1 MGGLAAFSA
10 YFSMYAFR
18 KPFLAAQ
25 FQAVD
30 GWHIDF
36 DFKSALIIAQVIGY
50 TLSKF
55 IGIKVVSEM
64 PSEKRALSILLLVGL
79 SWLALVGFAVLPAP
93 YNLIMMLINGLPLG
107 MIWGLV
113 FAFLEGRKSTEVLTV
128 ILSASFIIASG
139 IMKSVGTWLM
149 LTWGITELWMPAIS
163 ALIFFPLL
171 ALSLI
176 GLSCLP
182 PPSIED
188 ELARTKRVPMDK
200 CARKQFVKENFVCLM
215 FLIAAYVFFTALRDI
230 RDNFTTE
237 LWQELGY
244 GGQALIFTLS
254 ELPIT
259 LIALVIIFAMKY
271 VKDNYRAFFLTQ
283 TVIIFGALLI
293 AISTFAFESNYID
306 AVSWMILSGMG
317 LYIAYAPYGAL
328 LFDRLLAAKRFAGNA
343 GFIIY
348 LADSAGYA
356 ATLSILLAK
365 YFVFDTQNW
374 LSFYIQLSYLTAFM
388 VCVFIV
394 GSILLNTFSSNR
406 FSAQQVTA

>member
-1 MGGLAAFSA
+1 
-10 YFSMYAFR
+10 
-18 KPFLAAQ
+18 
-25 FQAVD
+25 
-30 GWHIDF
+30 
-36 DFKSALIIAQVIGY
+36 
-50 TLSKF
+50 
-55 IGIKVVSEM
+55 
-64 PSEKRALSILLLVGL
+64 
-79 SWLALVGFAVLPAP
+79 
-93 YNLIMMLINGLPLG
+93 
-107 MIWGLV
+107 
-113 FAFLEGRKSTEVLTV
+113 
-128 ILSASFIIASG
+128 
-139 IMKSVGTWLM
+139 
-149 LTWGITELWMPAIS
+149 
-163 ALIFFPLL
+163 
-171 ALSLI
+171 
-176 GLSCLP
+176 
-182 PPSIED
+182 
-188 ELARTKRVPMDK
+188 MDK
-200 CARKQFVKENFVCLM
+200 CARRRFVKENVVCLT

-259 LIALVIIFAMKY
+259 LIALAIIFAMKY
-271 VKDNYRAFFLTQ
+271 VKNNYHAFFITQ
-283 TVIIFGALLI
+283 IVIIFGALLI
-293 AISTFAFESNYID
+293 AISTFALESNYID

-374 LSFYIQLSYLTAFM
+374 LSFYIQLSYLTALM